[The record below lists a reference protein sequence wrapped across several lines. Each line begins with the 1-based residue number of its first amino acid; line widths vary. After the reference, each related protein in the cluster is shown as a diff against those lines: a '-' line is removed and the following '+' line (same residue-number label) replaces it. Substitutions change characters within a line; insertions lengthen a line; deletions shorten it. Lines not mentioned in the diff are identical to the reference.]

1 MWLDHG
7 GQKRGLDDVAKN
19 VKVERGN
26 VAWTSRPQQQ
36 SNPIVLSGNL
46 SGTFFYSWSPLVALN
61 QHSE

>member
-26 VAWTSRPQQQ
+26 VAWTSRPQQ
-36 SNPIVLSGNL
+36 NPIQS
-46 SGTFFYSWSPLVALN
+46 FC
-61 QHSE
+61 QEICQEHSFTVGLLWLR